1 MRNLNAPAKNPDIAE
16 TVEEAIA
23 SRRSIRRF
31 LPDLVTRET
40 VTELLAL
47 ASRAPSGTNVQPWR
61 VTVIGGEAKA
71 ALSAAILE
79 AHDGSGKPEREYN
92 YYPLEFP
99 EPYLSRRRKIGWD
112 LYGLLGI
119 ERGEKEKMHA
129 QHGRNFEFFDAP
141 VGMIFSIDR
150 MLEIGSWLDFGMFL
164 ENIMIAARGKGLHTC
179 PQAAFANYHR
189 IIRERLSIPEDEVVI
204 CGMSLGY
211 VDHAAPENALVTERE
226 PVESFATF
234 IDF

>member
-40 VTELLAL
+40 VTELLAR

-61 VTVIGGEAKA
+61 VTVIGGEAKV

-79 AHDGSGKPEREYN
+79 AHDGGGKPEREYN
-92 YYPLEFP
+92 YYPLEYP

-129 QHGRNFEFFDAP
+129 QHGRN
-141 VGMIFSIDR
+141 
-150 MLEIGSWLDFGMFL
+150 
-164 ENIMIAARGKGLHTC
+164 
-179 PQAAFANYHR
+179 
-189 IIRERLSIPEDEVVI
+189 
-204 CGMSLGY
+204 
-211 VDHAAPENALVTERE
+211 
-226 PVESFATF
+226 
-234 IDF
+234 

>member
-1 MRNLNAPAKNPDIAE
+1 MNALADNPDIAE

-31 LPDLVTRET
+31 LPTPVSRET

-47 ASRAPSGTNVQPWR
+47 ASRAPSGSNIQPWR
-61 VTVIGGEAKA
+61 VTVIGGETKA

-79 AHDGSGKPEREYN
+79 AHDGDEKPDREYN

-119 ERGEKEKMHA
+119 EKGDKDKMHA
-129 QHGRNFEFFDAP
+129 QQGRNFEFFDAP
-141 VGMIFSIDR
+141 VGLFFTIDR
-150 MLEIGSWLDFGMFL
+150 RLEIGSWLDFGMFL

-179 PQAAFANYHR
+179 PGPPSPTPTGSSANGSAYRRTKSSSAACRSSLR
-189 IIRERLSIPEDEVVI
+189 ITKRPKT
-204 CGMSLGY
+204 
-211 VDHAAPENALVTERE
+211 AW
-226 PVESFATF
+226 
-234 IDF
+234 

>member
-61 VTVIGGEAKA
+61 VTGIGGEAKA
-71 ALSAAILE
+71 ALSAAILG
-79 AHDGSGKPEREYN
+79 AHDGGGKPEREYN

-189 IIRERLSIPEDEVVI
+189 IIRERLSIPEDEVVS

-211 VDHAAPENALVTERE
+211 VDNAAPENALVTERE

>member
-1 MRNLNAPAKNPDIAE
+1 MKNLNAPAKNPDIAE

-79 AHDGSGKPEREYN
+79 APDGSGKPEREYN

-189 IIRERLSIPEDEVVI
+189 IIRERLAIPEDEVVI

-211 VDHAAPENALVTERE
+211 ADHAATENALVTERE

>member
-79 AHDGSGKPEREYN
+79 AHDGGGKPEREYN

-164 ENIMIAARGKGLHTC
+164 ENFMIAARGKGSTLARRPPLPTTTGS
-179 PQAAFANYHR
+179 FANGSPYR
-189 IIRERLSIPEDEVVI
+189 RMKS
-204 CGMSLGY
+204 SS
-211 VDHAAPENALVTERE
+211 AACH
-226 PVESFATF
+226 
-234 IDF
+234 

>member
-1 MRNLNAPAKNPDIAE
+1 MNAPADNPDIAE

-31 LPDLVTRET
+31 LPTPVSRET

-47 ASRAPSGTNVQPWR
+47 ASRAPSGTNIQPWK
-61 VTVIGGEAKA
+61 VTVIGGETKA

-79 AHDGSGKPEREYN
+79 AYDGGEKHEREYN

-119 ERGEKEKMHA
+119 KKGDKEKMHA
-129 QHGRNFEFFDAP
+129 QHGRNFLFFDAP
-141 VGMIFSIDR
+141 VGMIFTIDR

-189 IIRERLSIPEDEVVI
+189 IIRERLGIPEDEVVI

-211 VDHAAPENALVTERE
+211 ADHAAPENALVTERE
-226 PVESFATF
+226 PVENFATF

>member
-61 VTVIGGEAKA
+61 VTVIGGEEKV

-79 AHDGSGKPEREYN
+79 AHDGGGKPEREYN

-189 IIRERLSIPEDEVVI
+189 IIRERLAIPEDEVVT

-211 VDHAAPENALVTERE
+211 VENAAPENALVTERE

>member
-31 LPDLVTRET
+31 LPDLVTWET

-79 AHDGSGKPEREYN
+79 AHDGGGMPEREYN

>member
-61 VTVIGGEAKA
+61 VTVIGGEAKV

-79 AHDGSGKPEREYN
+79 AHDGGGKPEREYN

-189 IIRERLSIPEDEVVI
+189 IIRERLAIPEDEVVI

-211 VDHAAPENALVTERE
+211 ADHAAPENALVTERE
-226 PVESFATF
+226 PVEKFATF

>member
-79 AHDGSGKPEREYN
+79 AHDGGGKPEREY
-92 YYPLEFP
+92 
-99 EPYLSRRRKIGWD
+99 PY
-112 LYGLLGI
+112 
-119 ERGEKEKMHA
+119 
-129 QHGRNFEFFDAP
+129 
-141 VGMIFSIDR
+141 
-150 MLEIGSWLDFGMFL
+150 
-164 ENIMIAARGKGLHTC
+164 
-179 PQAAFANYHR
+179 
-189 IIRERLSIPEDEVVI
+189 
-204 CGMSLGY
+204 
-211 VDHAAPENALVTERE
+211 
-226 PVESFATF
+226 
-234 IDF
+234 

>member
-1 MRNLNAPAKNPDIAE
+1 MNAPAKNPDIAE

-23 SRRSIRRF
+23 SRRSIRCF
-31 LPDLVTRET
+31 LQDPVTRET

-79 AHDGSGKPEREYN
+79 AHDGDGKPEREYN

-119 ERGEKEKMHA
+119 ERGEKEKMHV

-179 PQAAFANYHR
+179 PQAAFANYPK
-189 IIRERLSIPEDEVVI
+189 IIRERLGIPEDEVVI

-211 VDHAAPENALVTERE
+211 ADHAAPENALVTERE
-226 PVESFATF
+226 PVENFATF

>member
-79 AHDGSGKPEREYN
+79 AHDGGGKPEREYN

-150 MLEIGSWLDFGMFL
+150 MLEIGSWLDFCMFL

-189 IIRERLSIPEDEVVI
+189 IIREWLSIPDDEVVI

-211 VDHAAPENALVTERE
+211 ADHAEPENALVTERE